1 MASDYS
7 KPLWSVHLR
16 KEALDIMTLVW
27 GLLDEVSREHL
38 VKVIVA
44 GSPQETAN
52 AKSEEEEEQQ
62 RWRDRQVY
70 ERLMLI
76 DRLGQTQE

>member
-1 MASDYS
+1 
-7 KPLWSVHLR
+7 
-16 KEALDIMTLVW
+16 
-27 GLLDEVSREHL
+27 

-76 DRLGQTQE
+76 DRLLAACRT